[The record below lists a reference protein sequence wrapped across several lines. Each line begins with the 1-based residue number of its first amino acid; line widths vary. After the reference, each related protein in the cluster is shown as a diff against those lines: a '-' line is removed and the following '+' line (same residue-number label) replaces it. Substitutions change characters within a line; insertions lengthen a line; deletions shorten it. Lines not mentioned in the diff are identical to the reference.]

1 MDGLIFIIIA
11 IVFVALDGRAPAQNE
26 EVNNEPEY
34 ESVETRVTKVNENY
48 YDDPNAFSKIINA
61 LGYPKE

>member
-11 IVFVALDGRAPAQNE
+11 IVFVALDGRAPAQDE

-61 LGYPKE
+61 LGYSKE